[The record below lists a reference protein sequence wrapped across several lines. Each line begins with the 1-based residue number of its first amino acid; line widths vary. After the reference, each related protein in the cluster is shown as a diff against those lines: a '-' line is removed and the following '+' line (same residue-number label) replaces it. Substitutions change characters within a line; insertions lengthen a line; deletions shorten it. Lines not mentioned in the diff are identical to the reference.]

1 MNMFHITGQV
11 HKLLGALNLINDAGI
26 LTDLYDL
33 CESSLASNPASWTL
47 LEIIVPI
54 CRPLAVVTEYKKF
67 EKEHIIMR
75 KIKEIL

>member
-1 MNMFHITGQV
+1 M
-11 HKLLGALNLINDAGI
+11 INDAGI

-33 CESSLASNPASWTL
+33 CESSLASNPAYWTL
-47 LEIIVPI
+47 LSIIVDI